1 VEGAAPPTIAA
12 AGNDSS
18 SASDALMTNGILIG
32 SGIARLAENAKQ
44 DAKGNAREHQAAA
57 WAGIG

>member
-1 VEGAAPPTIAA
+1 
-12 AGNDSS
+12 
-18 SASDALMTNGILIG
+18 MTNGILIG
-32 SGIARLAENAKQ
+32 SGIARLAKNAKQ